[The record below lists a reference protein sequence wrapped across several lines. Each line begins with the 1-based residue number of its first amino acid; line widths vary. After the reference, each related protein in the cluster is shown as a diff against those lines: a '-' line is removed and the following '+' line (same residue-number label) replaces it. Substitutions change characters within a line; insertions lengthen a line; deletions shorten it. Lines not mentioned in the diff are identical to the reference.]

1 MLHDGVAFH
10 QPYGEIDLERRA
22 SPRTTCTAEL
32 TLTWLHDSRTP
43 VRYHVLDC
51 GPGGFRILTATP
63 LLEGM
68 TGIAWKLLPEGR
80 AIRRT
85 VVVAWV
91 VPTADNMTEAGLRY
105 L

>member
-1 MLHDGVAFH
+1 MLHDGVAFP
-10 QPYGEIDLERRA
+10 QPYSEIALERRS
-22 SPRTTCTAEL
+22 SPRTSCTAEL

-43 VRYHVLDC
+43 VRYHVLDA
-51 GPGGFRILTATP
+51 GEGGFRILTATP

-80 AIRRT
+80 PIRRT
-85 VVVAWV
+85 VVVAWIAS
-91 VPTADNMTEAGLRY
+91 TADGMTEAGLRF